1 MLKEGTDCFSPDD
14 VRRIIRAARSGL
26 EGSLD
31 AVCMLDDDVSLF
43 THAFP
48 DADENERRAHCQST
62 LLEYE
67 ESMRAWEEARNSGEL
82 DSDSDSSEDEDE
94 LTGSELLR
102 DLDPPAPCPPADTI
116 PTARS
121 GRLEW
126 PKKVLEQT
134 NLVSSIAAEIERNT
148 NRADWDAECCEGCQ
162 KLLQREVQRMGAI
175 SDDRGQEEVSVLTE
189 LEVQRWVDEALE
201 NAARATKSIL
211 EKFASLG
218 VHRPNQDSGEASDF
232 DIADSKAAQAVMRT
246 VKAYPLTD
254 AQLERVV
261 KLALGKRVLE
271 AAMTKAKGGPPKA
284 AVPVARA
291 NDGSLTRPE
300 VMSDDER
307 ESHRADSTEPEGS
320 PSAKGTER
328 PATPDANE
336 AATEETSGAP
346 ATQPPAETPPGVA
359 ATTPSGKKK
368 RSRAARKAA
377 KAAATAGDA
386 SSVASG
392 EQEPAQEET
401 QQCPVFGCTRGHD
414 PGDCPTFL
422 DMTPKERLDM
432 VHAKQLCLLCLR
444 HPLSVG
450 CEVAGKGVCC
460 PWGDCDRPH
469 HAALHEM
476 LKAGGPSLPKE
487 GANPPKR
494 PMVAVDGG
502 IPGIAKLLGS
512 LLEDLGIDP
521 NDLEVRIGIR
531 QAGEPGRS
539 RAEATRGLGETEADT
554 AKMAG
559 QLLEALTSLCQA
571 GERLADSAI
580 EGGPRARRGRPTEI
594 GRQRPR
600 MIQSGPRTGS
610 TSCTP
615 GRNSE
620 WMESQGLTAR
630 GREGGIGAMGERRRA
645 LEGNEFAHGGRGGLE
660 RHGGLPRVVILTP
673 EGGQLINMG
682 IGRGYVFTVISQ
694 EAAARYAMHRSKL
707 PEPLMI
713 AGPAGQQVRAVGRCE
728 IAFPQEK
735 AVGGKMIIFA
745 FEVEKLEELHETS
758 YGGPERW
765 HLQLGEEDEGHLRRL
780 RVAQTGDRPYCELT
794 LERVTL
800 DPARVSRSTWKFLVC
815 KGRQM
820 TETVWL
826 TAVRAWN
833 MPVSRLS
840 ADAATRLGLTE
851 KPNDW
856 CQVRP
861 CNAAGRQLDGFLARI
876 ASVLEIAP
884 PGYPTEKRPRE
895 MNFRTPDVVIGTKD
909 WESVEGFLRNVE
921 PDRMAE
927 LKETRKYHMRVVL
940 RNEER
945 WYLNVLVSETAR
957 QSRILS
963 TAATMLGR
971 ESVHDERIHFRDMN
985 GKEVSIAVDV
995 VSTMEELLVN
1005 ENPCHGLPKPHM
1017 VLCPEDERCIKET
1030 MLTGWKCEADLSRGW
1045 ASQGKKKIR
1054 PAPEAGE
1061 KKSGEKVF
1069 LKHLK
1074 VNTEPYRRRISALF
1088 NENAP
1093 DTLIG
1098 YGAAA
1103 ILGLKG
1109 GRTRRQV
1116 TTGGGTQGRSYAW
1129 YDVPL
1134 QDEDGRVRQIRAY
1147 GVLRTARVKN
1157 EGENGKVLGD
1167 SPGGATGP
1175 AQLWECIDLIV
1186 GRDNQDR
1193 RPENTLGWSGRRP
1206 KEGYA
1211 VRSAGDPGDYIK
1223 VKIENP
1229 NPRN

>member
-1 MLKEGTDCFSPDD
+1 
-14 VRRIIRAARSGL
+14 
-26 EGSLD
+26 
-31 AVCMLDDDVSLF
+31 
-43 THAFP
+43 
-48 DADENERRAHCQST
+48 
-62 LLEYE
+62 
-67 ESMRAWEEARNSGEL
+67 
-82 DSDSDSSEDEDE
+82 
-94 LTGSELLR
+94 
-102 DLDPPAPCPPADTI
+102 
-116 PTARS
+116 
-121 GRLEW
+121 
-126 PKKVLEQT
+126 
-134 NLVSSIAAEIERNT
+134 
-148 NRADWDAECCEGCQ
+148 
-162 KLLQREVQRMGAI
+162 
-175 SDDRGQEEVSVLTE
+175 
-189 LEVQRWVDEALE
+189 
-201 NAARATKSIL
+201 
-211 EKFASLG
+211 
-218 VHRPNQDSGEASDF
+218 
-232 DIADSKAAQAVMRT
+232 
-246 VKAYPLTD
+246 
-254 AQLERVV
+254 
-261 KLALGKRVLE
+261 
-271 AAMTKAKGGPPKA
+271 
-284 AVPVARA
+284 
-291 NDGSLTRPE
+291 
-300 VMSDDER
+300 
-307 ESHRADSTEPEGS
+307 
-320 PSAKGTER
+320 
-328 PATPDANE
+328 
-336 AATEETSGAP
+336 
-346 ATQPPAETPPGVA
+346 
-359 ATTPSGKKK
+359 
-368 RSRAARKAA
+368 
-377 KAAATAGDA
+377 
-386 SSVASG
+386 
-392 EQEPAQEET
+392 
-401 QQCPVFGCTRGHD
+401 
-414 PGDCPTFL
+414 
-422 DMTPKERLDM
+422 
-432 VHAKQLCLLCLR
+432 
-444 HPLSVG
+444 
-450 CEVAGKGVCC
+450 
-460 PWGDCDRPH
+460 
-469 HAALHEM
+469 
-476 LKAGGPSLPKE
+476 
-487 GANPPKR
+487 
-494 PMVAVDGG
+494 
-502 IPGIAKLLGS
+502 
-512 LLEDLGIDP
+512 
-521 NDLEVRIGIR
+521 
-531 QAGEPGRS
+531 
-539 RAEATRGLGETEADT
+539 
-554 AKMAG
+554 
-559 QLLEALTSLCQA
+559 
-571 GERLADSAI
+571 
-580 EGGPRARRGRPTEI
+580 
-594 GRQRPR
+594 
-600 MIQSGPRTGS
+600 MIQSESRMGG
-610 TSCTP
+610 TSCTR

-630 GREGGIGAMGERRRA
+630 GREGGIGVMGERRRA
-645 LEGNEFAHGGRGGLE
+645 LEGNEFAHGGRGSLE
-660 RHGGLPRVVILTP
+660 RYGGLPRVVILTP

-694 EAAARYAMHRSKL
+694 EAAARYAMHRSRL

-745 FEVEKLEELHETS
+745 FEVEELEELHETP
-758 YGGPERW
+758 YGGLERW
-765 HLQLGEEDEGHLRRL
+765 HLQLGEEDEGYLRWL

-815 KGRQM
+815 KGWQM

-921 PDRMAE
+921 PDKMAE
-927 LKETRKYHMRVVL
+927 LKEKRRYHMRVVL

-971 ESVHDERIHFRDMN
+971 ESVHDKRIHFRDMN
-985 GKEVSIAVDV
+985 GTEVSIAVDV

-1017 VLCPEDERCIKET
+1017 VLCPEDERCIRKT
-1030 MLTGWKCEADLSRGW
+1030 MLTGWKSEADLSRGW
-1045 ASQGKKKIR
+1045 ASQGKRKSQ
-1054 PAPEAGE
+1054 PTSEAGE
-1061 KKSGEKVF
+1061 KKPGEKVF

-1074 VNTEPYRRRISALF
+1074 VNTKPCFMRISALF

-1098 YGAAA
+1098 YGAAT

-1116 TTGGGTQGRSYAW
+1116 TTEGGSRGRSYAW

-1193 RPENTLGWSGRRP
+1193 RPENTLGWPGRRP
-1206 KEGYA
+1206 KGGYA
-1211 VRSAGDPGDYIK
+1211 VKGTGDPGDYIK
-1223 VKIENP
+1223 VKIGSP